1 MKVGDLVRALGGF
14 RKGEIGVVAK
24 ITSPVPLG
32 TSGPA
37 QKAHVFYFN
46 RHETVHHLSYNK
58 MFEVINE
65 SR

>member
-1 MKVGDLVRALGGF
+1 VKVGDLVRALGGF

-32 TSGPA
+32 TSGPV
-37 QKAHVFYFN
+37 QKAHVFYF
-46 RHETVHHLSYNK
+46 RSQELVHHLSYNK
-58 MFEVINE
+58 AFEVINE

>member
-1 MKVGDLVRALGGF
+1 VKVGDLVRALAGF
-14 RKGEIGVVAK
+14 RRGEIGIVTK

-32 TSGPA
+32 TSGPV
-37 QKAHVFYFN
+37 QKAHVYYFN
-46 RHETVHHLSYNK
+46 SRELVHHLSYNK